1 MSDTSYNNEDE
12 IMRRRQEQRRRK
24 KQEERIKKQK
34 RNRIIIL
41 AVGIA
46 VLVFIVFGISSC
58 VSSCSSKNKKN
69 NENEATAVAVEQQTN
84 SGEQTVAT
92 QEQPTQAATLMEAG
106 ADVPDN
112 GQDGY
117 TTDSGVYIWNG
128 QGFELF
134 YGDSDLAKTYAA
146 TVSNCR
152 QKIDSS
158 INVYNIVVPIHIA
171 FGLPERLEKTV
182 DSLSQSDYLNNVYSN
197 YTAEGIKAVNI
208 FNSLK
213 QHRAEYT
220 FFNTDHHWTSLGS
233 CYAYQEFCNAAGET
247 PVDINTL
254 HSKEIE
260 GFVGSLYNATE
271 VEELKNHADTVK
283 YYEMPVTYTMDV
295 MMEDSTEFSRLDS
308 MYYEDAG
315 SGGNSYGV
323 FIWGDNPVTKI
334 VNEQP
339 KNGRKILVIKESY
352 GNAFVPWLANNY
364 DEVHAIDFRHY
375 EGNVP
380 SYCSENGITDIIFI
394 NGVMSSA
401 SAFQLESME
410 SLF

>member
-1 MSDTSYNNEDE
+1 MSDTNYNNDDE
-12 IMRRRQEQRRRK
+12 IIRRRQEQRRMK
-24 KQEERIKKQK
+24 KREERIKKQK
-34 RNRIIIL
+34 RNRIILL
-41 AVGIA
+41 ATGVA
-46 VLVFIVFGISSC
+46 VLLFIVFGISSC
-58 VSSCSSKNKKN
+58 VSSCSSRNKKN
-69 NENEATAVAVEQQTN
+69 GNVESTEVVEQTT
-84 SGEQTVAT
+84 SDEQTAAT
-92 QEQPTQAATLMEAG
+92 QEQPVQEATLMEMG

-128 QGFELF
+128 QAFELF
-134 YGDSDLAKTYAA
+134 YGDSDLARTYAA

-152 QKIDSS
+152 QKIDNS

-182 DSLSQSDYLNNVYSN
+182 DSLSQSDYLNNVYTN
-197 YTAEGIKAVNI
+197 YTADGIKAVNI
-208 FNSLK
+208 FGSLK

-233 CYAYQEFCNAAGET
+233 YYAYQEFCNAAGET

-254 HSKEIE
+254 QSKEIG

-271 VEELKNHADTVK
+271 VEELKNHADAVK
-283 YYEMPVTYTMDV
+283 YYEMPITYTMDV
-295 MMEDSTEFSRLDS
+295 MMEDSTEFTRLDS
-308 MYYEDAG
+308 MYYDDAG

-339 KNGRKILVIKESY
+339 KNGRKVLVIKESY

-375 EGNVP
+375 TGNVP